1 VADSTTDAPS
11 IFVRYAR
18 AWAAL
23 TVICVFMLAL
33 ALIVVG
39 YVAVLP
45 EKYLDAFR
53 AVGESIVASLVLYV
67 LVSLFLDPRRQLS
80 QAHELAQYAI
90 REANAQF
97 QERFQVSLPTAV
109 YEASSVPKKDFREN
123 FSTLLEASTRYDHCG
138 TTAHFASFR
147 LAAAQRNP
155 RVTRLDQIRL
165 CILDPR
171 ASDIIRAHCYL
182 RLREGT
188 NERLAEFIDTE
199 VARLQEEI
207 FTTLVALYDISDT
220 VSTSIFLHAN
230 LPYFRCE
237 MFDGGMFLTYYLG
250 GSAYPETLEFA
261 TSTRPYGAYKSA
273 MVLVRRFSTKT
284 IQFGNS
290 GPSTDLV
297 RDETSLTELLS
308 NLGCTKSLDNLRA
321 NRDLRFAELTA
332 KLASS
337 GIDISGLF

>member
-1 VADSTTDAPS
+1 MTNPVPDAPS

-23 TVICVFMLAL
+23 TVILVFVL
-33 ALIVVG
+33 ALILIIIG
-39 YVAVLP
+39 YLVALP
-45 EKYLDAFR
+45 EKYLDAFQ
-53 AVGESIVASLVLYV
+53 AVGESIIASLVLYV
-67 LVSLFLDPRRQLS
+67 LVSLFLDPRRQLA
-80 QAHELAQYAI
+80 QAHELAKYAI
-90 REANAQF
+90 HEANKQF

-109 YEASSVPKKDFREN
+109 GEESDVPKREFRES
-123 FSTLLEASTRYDHCG
+123 FATLLVDSTRYDHCG

-155 RVTRLDQIRL
+155 AVTRLDQVRM

-171 ASDIIRAHCYL
+171 ADDIIRAHCYL

-188 NERLAEFIDTE
+188 DERLADFVTAE
-199 VARLQEEI
+199 VSRLQEEI
-207 FTTLVALYDISDT
+207 YITLVALYDISDT
-220 VSTSIFLHAN
+220 VSTTVFLHAN

-273 MVLVRRFSTKT
+273 MTLVRRFSTRT
-284 IQFGNS
+284 IQFGHT
-290 GPSTDLV
+290 GPSSDRVADEDSLV
-297 RDETSLTELLS
+297 ALLSELGCTTSLT
-308 NLGCTKSLDNLRA
+308 DLRA
-321 NRDLRFAELTA
+321 NRDQRFEELEA
-332 KLASS
+332 RLVSAD
-337 GIDISGLF
+337 IDMTRLF